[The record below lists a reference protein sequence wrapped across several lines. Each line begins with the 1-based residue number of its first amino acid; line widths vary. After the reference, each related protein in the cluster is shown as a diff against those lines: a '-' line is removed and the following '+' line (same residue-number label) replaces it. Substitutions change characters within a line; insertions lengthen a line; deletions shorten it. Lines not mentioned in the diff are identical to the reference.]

1 MCAMPRKHF
10 SVRLSDE
17 DRARLAERATDAQ
30 VSESDLARRYVS
42 EGIRRDMHP
51 MITSRP
57 GRVGGRPA
65 LASRPRLEVAA
76 IVETW
81 TDNDRSVDATAAYHG
96 ISVAEVRSALAY
108 YADFPEEVDDTVERR
123 RRAAERY
130 ERAYS
135 SR

>member
-1 MCAMPRKHF
+1 MPRKHF

-17 DRARLAERATDAQ
+17 DRARLAERASDAQ

-42 EGIRRDMHP
+42 EGLRRDLHP

-65 LASRPRLEVAA
+65 LSSRPRLEIAV

-81 TDNDRSVDATAAYHG
+81 ASNDRSVDAAAEYHG
-96 ISVAEVRSALAY
+96 ISTAEVQAALAY
-108 YADFPEEVDDTVERR
+108 YADFPDEIDGIVERKHR
-123 RRAAERY
+123 LAERY
-130 ERAYS
+130 ERVFAPAP
-135 SR
+135 R